1 MSSFRSKMT
10 SSKTSPSTPARVG
23 DARKGKGNTFSQLA
37 ALSDS
42 EEELVTRAVT
52 PVAAVKATAAPCVTV
67 LSATRDAAQALQA
80 ALAADPMLMAMMR
93 GDVLWGDLAYD
104 EELAKERRS
113 GVVRPAFNAVAFRK
127 EQARAEQA
135 KAQAE
140 LEALSAQEALIW
152 DQPFGRNLEMYWT
165 DCYDTRD
172 LTDAEY
178 ADCMAWLY
186 DQGWEVEGEIRS
198 GMKAWPADLPPRVW
212 VAPRGPSRFDALSSV
227 GDTRSVGHQSEV
239 QAPVR
244 TGRPPAGGK
253 KSVTVPRFCRAS
265 GGGVACADAACR
277 YVHADTMPRLDK
289 ACGFGSSCGGTDPA
303 KRAACLYMHPGETW
317 SADLVVT
324 RPAPAPVAAPA
335 ASGGGC
341 SCTSGCGHGN

>member
-1 MSSFRSKMT
+1 MGTATRST
-10 SSKTSPSTPARVG
+10 GR
-23 DARKGKGNTFSQLA
+23 NTFSRLA

-42 EEELVTRAVT
+42 EEEPVTRAVT
-52 PVAAVKATAAPCVTV
+52 PVTAVKAQAPTLAA
-67 LSATRDAAQALQA
+67 AAALQA
-80 ALAADPMLMAMMR
+80 SLAADPILLAMMR

-113 GVVRPAFNAVAFRK
+113 GRVHAAFDAVAFRK
-127 EQARAEQA
+127 QQAQAEQA

-165 DCYDTRD
+165 DCYDTRE

-178 ADCMAWLY
+178 EACMAWLY

-212 VAPRGPSRFDALSSV
+212 VAPRGPSRFDALSSSAV
-227 GDTRSVGHQSEV
+227 QP

-244 TGRPPAGGK
+244 AGRPPAGGK

-289 ACGFGSSCGGTDPA
+289 ACGFGAACGGTDPA

-324 RPAPAPVAAPA
+324 RPQAPADAAAPA
-335 ASGGGC
+335 ATGC

>member
-1 MSSFRSKMT
+1 MSSFRTPTKMS
-10 SSKTSPSTPARVG
+10 SSKPCPSAPARVG
-23 DARKGKGNTFSQLA
+23 DARKSMGPATRCVTRPTGVTGRNTFSQLA

-42 EEELVTRAVT
+42 EEELVTPVT
-52 PVAAVKATAAPCVTV
+52 ATAAP
-67 LSATRDAAQALQA
+67 LSAAQALQA

-93 GDVLWGDLAYD
+93 GDVLWGDLMYN
-104 EELAKERRS
+104 EELAEDRRI
-113 GVVRPAFNAVAFRK
+113 GRVRPAFDSVAHRA

-152 DQPFGRNLEMYWT
+152 DQPFARNLEMYWT

-212 VAPRGPSRFDALSSV
+212 VAPRGPSRFDALSS
-227 GDTRSVGHQSEV
+227 SAGHQEV

-253 KSVTVPRFCRAS
+253 KSVTVPRFCRSS

-289 ACGFGSSCGGTDPA
+289 PCGFGSSCGGTDPS

-324 RPAPAPVAAPA
+324 RPVAAPA
-335 ASGGGC
+335 TGGGC
-341 SCTSGCGHGN
+341 SCTSGCAHGN